1 MTTIQETLADIT
13 AIDHTTLLDSG
24 AGPYGLTDAGFVPK
38 PVGRLISEQLALA
51 KQLFGADVDLGPGSV
66 LRRIVELTAV
76 EHARSYTMLAG
87 VVDNQTVPTARG
99 QALDRLGEE
108 LGLPR
113 PFLPAAGE
121 VSLTLKGALPAGI
134 TGVTLPA
141 GSRMLSS
148 GGHHAALTAS
158 VRLTDTQRSQSIGV
172 EAFFAGPEHNI
183 SAAVPDQTLSVWNP
197 LDVGLAQVSGVMMAR
212 GDAALED
219 VIEIKHTAPL
229 TGGQLRW
236 PDDRYRQLLLRAPRS
251 IWSREAIEIAVS
263 LVPGVRQ
270 MKLVDSYGGLDI
282 QKSIFGN
289 FNFGERVFGT
299 ERDLAS
305 PYMFTVL
312 VAPTV
317 AAVWQGPD
325 GLAANIA
332 EAIED
337 LRPIGIFPDI
347 RQAVEIGVGVI
358 AQIVVDGIPLPSGS
372 RATVNASAAAR
383 SLKARLMER
392 VRGYIEGLPFGE
404 TVSPAKVSWA
414 LMNEPGIADV
424 RDLRLTSYPVAA
436 ADVDFANPDNSGSV
450 QRLNCGDSLRTGE
463 DQIAVYIDDADD
475 LTII

>member
-1 MTTIQETLADIT
+1 MTTIQESLADIT
-13 AIDHTTLLDSG
+13 AIDYTTLLDSG

-66 LRRIVELTAV
+66 IRRIVELTAV
-76 EHARSYTMLAG
+76 EHARSYAMLAG

-113 PFLPAAGE
+113 PFLQAAGE
-121 VSLTLKGALPAGI
+121 VSLTLKGALPAGV
-134 TGVTLPA
+134 TGVTLPVGA
-141 GSRMLSS
+141 RMLSL

-158 VRLTDTQRSQSIGV
+158 ILLTDTQRSLTITV

-183 SAAVPDQTLSVWNP
+183 SAALPAQTLSAWNP
-197 LDVGLAQVSGVMMAR
+197 LDTALAEVQSVMTAR
-212 GDAALED
+212 GDAVLED
-219 VIEIKHTAPL
+219 VVEIKHTAPL
-229 TGGQLRW
+229 QGGQLRW

-251 IWSREAIEIAVS
+251 IWSREAIAIAVS

-270 MKLVDSYGGLDI
+270 MKLIDSYGGLDV

-299 ERDLAS
+299 ERDLSS

-312 VAPTV
+312 VAPTA

-325 GLAANIA
+325 GLAANIS

-347 RQAVEIGVGVI
+347 RQAVEVGVGVM
-358 AQIVVDGIPLPSGS
+358 ARIVVDGIPLPSGS
-372 RATVNASAAAR
+372 SATVNSSVAAQA
-383 SLKARLMER
+383 LKARLMER
-392 VRGYIEGLPFGE
+392 VRAYIEGLPFGE

-424 RDLRLTSYPVAA
+424 QDLRLTSYPIAV
-436 ADVDFANPDNSGSV
+436 ADVDFADPGNSGGV
-450 QRLNCGDSLRTGE
+450 QSLNCGESLRTGE